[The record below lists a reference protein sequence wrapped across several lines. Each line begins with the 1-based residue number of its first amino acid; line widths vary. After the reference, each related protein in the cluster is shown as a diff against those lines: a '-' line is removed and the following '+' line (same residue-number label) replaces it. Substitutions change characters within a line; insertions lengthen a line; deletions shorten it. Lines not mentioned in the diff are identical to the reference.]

1 MKKSSK
7 LSGREIFMVVMLAAL
22 LIGVGYYMGFY
33 TPLQEEISN
42 INNQASSIDDQISST
57 ASQIARMDV
66 MQAELDAL
74 FADPNAVVSEIAP
87 YDNKEV
93 VLNQLNGIL
102 QASEQ
107 YSLNFAE
114 PNIGGDGTVRR
125 NVTMN
130 FSCADYD
137 SAKTIIKNLT
147 ESQWRCM
154 VSNLSISGGGNIM
167 EGGVSVNATITFF
180 ESTNLT

>member
-1 MKKSSK
+1 MKRSSK
-7 LSGREIFMVVMLAAL
+7 LSGREIFMVVALVAL
-22 LIGVGYYMGFY
+22 LAGVGYYMGFY
-33 TPLQEEISN
+33 TPLQNEIAS
-42 INNQASSIDDQISST
+42 INSQASSIDTQISSA

-66 MQAELDAL
+66 MQAELDEL
-74 FADPNAVVSEIAP
+74 FADPNAKVSEIAP
-87 YDNKEV
+87 FDNKEV

-102 QASEQ
+102 QASLE

-130 FSCADYD
+130 FRCADYA
-137 SAKTIIKNLT
+137 SAKQIIKNLT

-154 VSNLSISGGGNIM
+154 VSNLSLSGGGNIM
-167 EGGVSVNATITFF
+167 EGEVSVNATITFF
-180 ESTNLT
+180 ESTNLS